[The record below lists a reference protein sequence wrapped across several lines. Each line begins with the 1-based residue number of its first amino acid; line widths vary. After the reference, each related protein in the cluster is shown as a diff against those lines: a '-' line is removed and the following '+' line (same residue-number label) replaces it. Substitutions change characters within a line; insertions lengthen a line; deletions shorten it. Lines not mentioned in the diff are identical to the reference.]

1 LGNIFTTITVFG
13 VSGNSSYCSDTDVKM
28 NIGNTDEI
36 NKNYWLVLE
45 VLNEKIV
52 LHLVFLL
59 QDFNT
64 MFPVQE

>member
-1 LGNIFTTITVFG
+1 MILFSVT
-13 VSGNSSYCSDTDVKM
+13 GNSSYYSDTDVKM
-28 NIGNTDEI
+28 NIENTNEI
-36 NKNYWLVLE
+36 NKNYWLVLQ

-52 LHLVFLL
+52 LHLVFSL